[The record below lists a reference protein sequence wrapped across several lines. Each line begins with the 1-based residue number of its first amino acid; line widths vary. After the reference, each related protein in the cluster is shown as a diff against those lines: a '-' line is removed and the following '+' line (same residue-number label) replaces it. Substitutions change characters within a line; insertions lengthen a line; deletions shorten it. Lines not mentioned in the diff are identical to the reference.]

1 MPGASWG
8 PWGALIGVNGVS
20 ADPLQNPDAEFFVSW
35 NVAPTPPTPGT
46 KKCMPG
52 ASWGPWEALTG
63 VNGVSADP
71 LQNPDAEFFVSWN
84 VAPTPPTPGTQ
95 QSCKPGAS

>member
-1 MPGASWG
+1 
-8 PWGALIGVNGVS
+8 
-20 ADPLQNPDAEFFVSW
+20 
-35 NVAPTPPTPGT
+35 
-46 KKCMPG
+46 MPG

-84 VAPTPPTPGTQ
+84 VAPTPPTPGTKR
-95 QSCKPGAS
+95 CKPGASWGPWEALTGVHGVPADPLRNPALGSTKISGPLTGQVYAS

>member
-1 MPGASWG
+1 
-8 PWGALIGVNGVS
+8 
-20 ADPLQNPDAEFFVSW
+20 
-35 NVAPTPPTPGT
+35 
-46 KKCMPG
+46 MPG

-84 VAPTPPTPGTQ
+84 VAPTPPTPGTKR
-95 QSCKPGAS
+95 CKPGASWGPWGALT

>member
-8 PWGALIGVNGVS
+8 PW
-20 ADPLQNPDAEFFVSW
+20 
-35 NVAPTPPTPGT
+35 
-46 KKCMPG
+46 K
-52 ASWGPWEALTG
+52 ALTG

-84 VAPTPPTPGTQ
+84 VAPTPPTPGTKR
-95 QSCKPGAS
+95 CMPGASWGPWEALTEVNRVSADPLQNPDAEFFVS